1 MNPVMKSAVLV
12 SPNKIEIIEREI
24 PKPRRGEV
32 QIKVHTVAICGTDA
46 HIFQGYSIGAFHP
59 KLPLILGHELSGT
72 VSALGDGATKVRIGE
87 RCVVEAN
94 IGCGRCEL
102 CRKGS
107 YCFCDNVQVISIHCD
122 GGFSEYMVVPEDKVY
137 TIPDTLDWEV
147 AALTEPLA
155 MGMLTFLDCPVTPGD
170 YVAVLGSGM
179 GGFALAALARMSG
192 AEKVIMTG
200 TRDER
205 LAVGIKVGADVVI
218 NAKRE
223 DVIKRVREETNGQG
237 ADVVYEAAGVPDTVI
252 QTIKVARKTGKIG
265 IYGIPVQPVDGFD
278 IGEFLCKALKLI
290 SATGSPRAFPNAIS
304 VASSGKVNLRP
315 VITHRFKFEDIQKAM
330 ETVRERKDGVIKALV
345 RIGKE

>member
-1 MNPVMKSAVLV
+1 MKAAVLV
-12 SPNKIEIIEREI
+12 STNKIEIIDREI
-24 PKPRRGEV
+24 PKPKKGEV
-32 QIKVHTVAICGTDA
+32 QVKVHTVAICGTDV

-59 KLPLILGHELSGT
+59 KLPLVLGHELSGT
-72 VSALGDGATKVRIGE
+72 VTALGDGVTKIHIGE

-107 YCFCDNVQVISIHCD
+107 YCFCNNVQVISIHCD

-137 TIPDTLDWEV
+137 PIPDTYSWEP

-155 MGMLTFLDCPVTPGD
+155 MAMLTFLDCSVTPRD
-170 YVAVLGSGM
+170 YVAALGCGM

-205 LAVGIKVGADVVI
+205 LLVGKKVGADITI

-223 DVIKRVREETNGQG
+223 DVINRVLEETKGQG
-237 ADVVYEAAGVPDTVI
+237 ADVVYEAAGVPETVI
-252 QTIKVARKTGKIG
+252 QTVKVARKTGKIG
-265 IYGIPVQPVDGFD
+265 IYGVPVKPVDGFD
-278 IGEFLCKALKLI
+278 FGEFLCKALKLI
-290 SATGSPRAFPNAIS
+290 SASGSPRAFPNAIS
-304 VASSGKVNLRP
+304 VASSGKVDLKP
-315 VITHRFKFEDIQKAM
+315 VITHRFRFEDIQKAM
-330 ETVRERKDGVIKALV
+330 EIVRDRKDGVIKALV
-345 RIGKE
+345 KVGKE